1 VKPMELWNYGKHTT
15 QPQRGETSIAIGET

>member
-1 VKPMELWNYGKHTT
+1 MELWNYGKHTT